1 MRYPQFLDIDISTSD
16 EGGFPTAISWSLPD
30 GQLKS
35 VLIVPDDDWEP
46 WDNTDGTVD
55 IQHLMDQGVSG
66 PDIIREMND
75 DLNGQTVFVD
85 GLDEDEKALEL
96 LYETYGESLSFEI
109 EPITKLFST
118 YSLEELLKLRNDIAN
133 EYQFD
138 LGNIED
144 KLKSLL
150 FLYSNKSTKPIGI
163 LL

>member
-1 MRYPQFLDIDISTSD
+1 MTYPLFIDVDISTPD
-16 EGGFPTAISWSLPD
+16 EGGYPTAIVWSLPD
-30 GQLKS
+30 GQMKS
-35 VLIVPDDDWEP
+35 VIISPDEDWYP
-46 WDNTDGTVD
+46 WDNTDGTIDV
-55 IQHLMDQGVSG
+55 QHLMDQGVSG

-85 GLDEDEKALEL
+85 GLDEDEKYLEL

-109 EPITKLFST
+109 EPISKLFPS
-118 YSLEELLKLRNDIAN
+118 YQLEQLLQLRNDIAN

-150 FLYSNKSTKPIGI
+150 FLYSKFK
-163 LL
+163 